1 MTSRRGIIDLR
12 SVRATWVPF
21 SGYDA
26 MPGFALSVFLRGL
39 PAVDFSAG
47 FGGGLLGNAFFPLD
61 FHAAAQVLPRETET
75 SHREV
80 PC

>member
-1 MTSRRGIIDLR
+1 
-12 SVRATWVPF
+12 
-21 SGYDA
+21 

-47 FGGGLLGNAFFPLD
+47 FGGGLLGYAFFPLD
-61 FHAAAQVLPRETET
+61 FHAAAQVLPREPET